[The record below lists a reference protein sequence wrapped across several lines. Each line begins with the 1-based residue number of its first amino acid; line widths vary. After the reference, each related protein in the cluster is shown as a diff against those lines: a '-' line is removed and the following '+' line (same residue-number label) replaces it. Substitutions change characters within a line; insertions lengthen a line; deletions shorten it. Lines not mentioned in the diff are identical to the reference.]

1 MIARVTLNP
10 FEIAYAFRSPVVG
23 HASTAQT
30 DELLQEVGGRQIRY
44 GNIVAGEG
52 RGKFGVDEPQNV
64 AQPAGTRASWRAS
77 RQPS

>member
-1 MIARVTLNP
+1 MTLDP

-23 HASTAQT
+23 QASTAQT
-30 DELLQEVGGRQIRY
+30 DELMQEVGDRQIRY

-64 AQPAGTRASWRAS
+64 AQPAGVRSSWRAS
-77 RQPS
+77 RQAS